1 MGTLTKVAVEQEQAV
16 ERKAKVRVMSS
27 SLSRALIVELSIF
40 KLVMILVVFCQME
53 VFATSEKQQC
63 EVFYFTLT
71 SLWPHFEAMSP
82 RFRTAWSQQTKSYSD
97 NRAPQKGMDV
107 LFTFA
112 LKTASFMCIF
122 AQNCW
127 LSFLYFRPPWLQQR
141 PADNRHV
148 FVLVLVSKTSSL
160 IFA

>member
-40 KLVMILVVFCQME
+40 KLVMILVVFCQKE

-82 RFRTAWSQQTKSYSD
+82 RFRAAWSQQTKSYSD

-112 LKTASFMCIF
+112 LITASFHVYFCSKLLIVILSTF
-122 AQNCW
+122 AHLGCNGA
-127 LSFLYFRPPWLQQR
+127 L
-141 PADNRHV
+141 RHV
-148 FVLVLVSKTSSL
+148 SVLLLVSKT
-160 IFA
+160 

>member
-1 MGTLTKVAVEQEQAV
+1 MGTLTKVAVVQEQAV

-53 VFATSEKQQC
+53 VFAASEKQQC

-82 RFRTAWSQQTKSYSD
+82 RFRAAWSQWTKSYSD
-97 NRAPQKGMDV
+97 NIDDGAPRKGMDV

-112 LKTASFMCIF
+112 SFHVYFCSKLLVVIF
-122 AQNCW
+122 CTFAHFGYNEALQ
-127 LSFLYFRPPWLQQR
+127 LSFWP
-141 PADNRHV
+141 
-148 FVLVLVSKTSSL
+148 FVCSL
-160 IFA
+160 L

>member
-16 ERKAKVRVMSS
+16 ERKAKVRVMST
-27 SLSRALIVELSIF
+27 SLSKVLIVELSIF

-82 RFRTAWSQQTKSYSD
+82 RFRAAWSQQTKSYSD

-112 LKTASFMCIF
+112 LKTASFHV
-122 AQNCW
+122 
-127 LSFLYFRPPWLQQR
+127 YFCSKLL
-141 PADNRHV
+141 V
-148 FVLVLVSKTSSL
+148 VIFVLSPTLVATAPCRQQTC
-160 IFA
+160 ICACTCF